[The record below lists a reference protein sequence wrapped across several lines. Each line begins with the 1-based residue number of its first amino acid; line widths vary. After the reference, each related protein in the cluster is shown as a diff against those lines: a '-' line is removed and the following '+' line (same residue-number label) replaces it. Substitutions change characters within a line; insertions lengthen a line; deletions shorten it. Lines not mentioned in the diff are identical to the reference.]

1 MVKIAELVGCSQG
14 ASRGQPIVW
23 ACVLCLLVS
32 CEQSADSGLAV
43 SRLTLSQ
50 PCDIRQGCRAEN
62 ESLTAIVTFE
72 DEPRALQAFPIR
84 IQLRGERRVDAVT
97 AAFSMQGM
105 NMGPNRYRFI
115 ADSSDGWRADITL
128 PICASGRTDW
138 LAQFELAVAGQR
150 VQFEVPFVLHK

>member
-1 MVKIAELVGCSQG
+1 MAAIAELIGCSQW
-14 ASRGQPIVW
+14 ASRGQPVLW

-32 CEQSADSGLAV
+32 CEQPPDSSLAV
-43 SRLTLSQ
+43 SRLVLSQ
-50 PCDIRQGCRAEN
+50 PCDIRQGCRAEGA
-62 ESLTAIVTFE
+62 SLVAIVTFE
-72 DEPRALQAFPIR
+72 AEPRALQPFPIR
-84 IQLRGERRVDAVT
+84 IQLGGEQRVDAVT

-105 NMGPNRYRFI
+105 DMGLNRYRLI
-115 ADSSDGWRADITL
+115 PDSSDGWSADVTL